1 MKYNSYILIYWNL
14 YNFSPVQVM
23 NWVMIHD
30 NIYGVDENVIRS
42 VGVRKMFN
50 FSCDTIFV
58 FVSSGVN

>member
-1 MKYNSYILIYWNL
+1 
-14 YNFSPVQVM
+14 M

-30 NIYGVDENVIRS
+30 DIYGVDENVIRS